1 MSPGTGKV
9 CKVGIYTLPGF
20 CHQCYVGVARV
31 EGDWKTRG
39 WDSNYI
45 LYCREDVHPT
55 LQRSV
60 CNCLTMIVGSSY
72 IIQGVHYPH
81 RSANQCV
88 PLHNR
93 GRANLCLGRVQP
105 VHNIS
110 AWLHLSWTFFIT
122 VRGWLTS
129 SRSLSSCFQAS
140 TAWPMKQLSL

>member
-1 MSPGTGKV
+1 MFIHDSTNQVISPRAL
-9 CKVGIYTLPGF
+9 GILSLVVLFNMQNKRCYPQLNGEKLLREEYL
-20 CHQCYVGVARV
+20 CYVGVARV

-60 CNCLTMIVGSSY
+60 CNCLAMIVGSSY

-81 RSANQCV
+81 RSTNQCV

-93 GRANLCLGRVQP
+93 GRASLCLGRVQP
-105 VHNIS
+105 VHNI
-110 AWLHLSWTFFIT
+110 TP
-122 VRGWLTS
+122 R
-129 SRSLSSCFQAS
+129 
-140 TAWPMKQLSL
+140 